1 MSDFQR
7 ESLWPVPALNR
18 AGQQAFWDRQAPDYD
33 AADMTLDNEGELKI
47 VASISRDQLSR
58 NGSIDDVVTLGGA
71 VGSRDPKVVV
81 DVIREYSS
89 TLAHIYFNDLSPKMT
104 SRAVDTVLK
113 PYISDKTGIT
123 TLPGPIHEVGDSIP
137 CRPRR
142 VVIGV
147 YKARALIEG
156 CPHLGY
162 PLSGI
167 EEYIKNSSIIGTR
180 LMIEPLDIRNG
191 VYGKPSIRLQLTPD
205 SSANDKSAVSNEIV
219 RQLEK
224 ERVDAIRVIGTH
236 EHKEGFFLSHWFTEE
251 GILNLV
257 RRSFKRE
264 RRGHLSIVTC
274 AKGYV
279 LCIDPTEKP
288 QGMVT
293 ILNNVIGNILPDE
306 QIKTLE
312 VIDRI
317 SS

>member
-1 MSDFQR
+1 M
-7 ESLWPVPALNR
+7 PALDR

-47 VASISRDQLSR
+47 VASISRDQLSK
-58 NGSIDDVVTLGGA
+58 NGSIDDIVTLGGA

-81 DVIREYSS
+81 DVIRESSS
-89 TLAHIYFNDLSPKMT
+89 TLSHIYFNDLSSHMT
-104 SRAVDTVLK
+104 SRAVSTVLRS
-113 PYISDKTGIT
+113 YTDKTSGIT
-123 TLPGPIHEVGDSIP
+123 ALPGPIHEVGESIP

-147 YKARALIEG
+147 YRARALVEAY
-156 CPHLGY
+156 PHLGY

-180 LMIEPLDIRNG
+180 LIVEPLDIRNG
-191 VYGKPSIRLQLTPD
+191 VYGTPSIRLQLTAD
-205 SSANDKSAVSNEIV
+205 SSANDKSAVSNEII

-236 EHKEGFFLSHWFTEE
+236 EHKEGFFISHWFTEE
-251 GILNLV
+251 GIINLV

-264 RRGHLSIVTC
+264 RRGHLSIVPC

-312 VIDRI
+312 VIDKL
-317 SS
+317 SSR

>member
-1 MSDFQR
+1 MTVLD
-7 ESLWPVPALNR
+7 R

-47 VASISRDQLSR
+47 VESLTRDQLLK
-58 NGSIDDVVTLGGA
+58 NGHIDDVVTLGGA

-81 DVIREYSS
+81 DIVQGCSS
-89 TLAHIYFNDLSPKMT
+89 ALSHIYFNDLSPKMT

-123 TLPGPIHEVGDSIP
+123 TFPGPIHEVGDSIP

-147 YKARALIEG
+147 YRARALIEAY
-156 CPHLGY
+156 PHLGY
-162 PLSGI
+162 SLSGI

-180 LMIEPLDIRNG
+180 LTVEPLDIRNG
-191 VYGKPSIRLQLTPD
+191 VYAKPVTQLQLTPD
-205 SSANDKSAVSNEIV
+205 SSAKERVAVNNEIV
-219 RQLEK
+219 RQLER
-224 ERVDAIRVIGTH
+224 ERVDAIRIIGTH
-236 EHKEGFFLSHWFTEE
+236 EDKDGFFISHWFTEE
-251 GILNLV
+251 GIINLV
-257 RRSFKRE
+257 RRSFKRD
-264 RRGHLSIVTC
+264 RRGHLSIVPC

-279 LCIDPTEKP
+279 LCIDPIEKP

-306 QIKTLE
+306 QIRTLE